1 MAEVEG
7 AAYPKVVRSR
17 AWDRK
22 DLGQNLHASVTP
34 IPSDLIS
41 LPRPNLLLFF
51 YHLPVISSK
60 CESIKCLVHWLDQGS
75 YDLRSGHL
83 SKSSPAGRQAC
94 KPDSLW
100 EHITFK
106 PQQPLPTLMWKVC
119 HLFPAPCNLSAAVF
133 STHANYRASRFKLHS
148 LSSPLLVPP
157 SPGVLKGDKWIDI
170 HSCRDS
176 AQVSMLSTFNPGR

>member
-22 DLGQNLHASVTP
+22 DLGQNLHVSVTP

-41 LPRPNLLLFF
+41 LPRSNLIIF

-60 CESIKCLVHWLDQGS
+60 CESIKGLVHWLDQGP
-75 YDLRSGHL
+75 YDLLSSHL
-83 SKSSPAGRQAC
+83 SGSSPAGRQAY
-94 KPDSLW
+94 KPDSLG

-106 PQQPLPTLMWKVC
+106 PQQPLPTPMWKVC

-133 STHANYRASRFKLHS
+133 STHTNYRASRFKLHS
-148 LSSPLLVPP
+148 LSSPLLVPQ
-157 SPGVLKGDKWIDI
+157 SLGVLKGDM
-170 HSCRDS
+170 
-176 AQVSMLSTFNPGR
+176 AE